1 MSYWVAFAIG
11 AFLGSVAHRWRLIKR
26 PIYGG
31 YPIQGFVASAVLGGL
46 VYGTIVWLIAKAF

>member
-11 AFLGSVAHRWRLIKR
+11 AFLGCVSLGWSLIKR

-31 YPIQGFVASAVLGGL
+31 HPIQGFATSAVIGGL
-46 VYGTIVWLIAKAF
+46 VYGTIIWLIAKAF